1 MIVVTVLVVAFAAG
15 ADPRRLAL
23 LAGAI
28 YLPLVAAVLIGL
40 HWLRARPDES
50 SRPAVF
56 CAGVAAELRAG
67 TTLREALLTSAASA
81 GISPLTPEQSAGPI
95 LGLAAHIAGQVP
107 AIHRELELTVI
118 AASRSGSDS
127 AALFDEIGALAIAKS
142 EMSREV
148 TMATAPGRATAM
160 VLVGA
165 PVLYLGWQV
174 GGGGLGELLATSEQR
189 IVAIL
194 GLGLFVI
201 GAALAALVLWRAAR

>member
-1 MIVVTVLVVAFAAG
+1 MIVVTAIVLAYAAG

-23 LAGAI
+23 LAGAV
-28 YLPLVAAVLIGL
+28 YFPLVVAALIGV
-40 HWLRARPDES
+40 HWLRGRPDES

-56 CAGVAAELRAG
+56 CSGVAAELRAG
-67 TTLREALLTSAASA
+67 TSLREALVTSAASA
-81 GISPLTPEQSAGPI
+81 GISFAAEQPWSSI
-95 LGLAAHIAGQVP
+95 EELAAHIARQVP
-107 AIHRELELTVI
+107 SIDRELELTVV
-118 AASRSGSDS
+118 ASARSGSDS

-148 TMATAPGRATAM
+148 TMATAPGRATAL

-174 GGGGLGELLATSEQR
+174 GGGGFGELLATPEQR
-189 IVAIL
+189 IVAML

-201 GAALAALVLWRAAR
+201 GAALAGLVLWRAAR